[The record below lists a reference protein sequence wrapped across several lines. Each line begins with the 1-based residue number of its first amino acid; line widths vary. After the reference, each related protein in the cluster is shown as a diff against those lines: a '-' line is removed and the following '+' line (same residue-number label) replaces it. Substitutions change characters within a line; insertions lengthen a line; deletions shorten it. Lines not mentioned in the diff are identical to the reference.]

1 MILPIQKHLLTA
13 VIAPHGITDII
24 HSAQHNTTSEL
35 VGLHGLTCASS
46 WFLSHHNT
54 MILDEVFIVTSI
66 VHFRHDM
73 PDFRELYLPKF
84 VLSGLLLM
92 LSIHH
97 DPNILFRYMVLMHV
111 PNHYIMN
118 WKFIRKNPHQ
128 NIGLVVVFSLL
139 LVFLGES
146 FPWMFES
153 KLLFD
158 MSKGIII
165 SHVLYNE
172 KHIHRNPAFYI
183 S

>member
-1 MILPIQKHLLTA
+1 MIHAVQYNITTELLALNGA
-13 VIAPHGITDII
+13 VLGASVIMANNAPMLLDG
-24 HSAQHNTTSEL
+24 AFMA
-35 VGLHGLTCASS
+35 AS
-46 WFLSHHNT
+46 
-54 MILDEVFIVTSI
+54 V

-73 PDFRELYLPKF
+73 PDFRELYIPKF

-92 LSIHH
+92 LSIHQ

-183 S
+183 P

>member
-35 VGLHGLTCASS
+35 IGLHGLSFASS

-54 MILDEVFIVTSI
+54 MILDDVFIVSSI
-66 VHFRHDM
+66 IHFRHDM
-73 PDFRELYLPKF
+73 PDFQEWYIPKYVWS
-84 VLSGLLLM
+84 VLLMM

-97 DPNILFRYMVLMHV
+97 DPNILFRYMVIMHV
-111 PNHYIMN
+111 PNHYKMN
-118 WKFIRKNPHQ
+118 WKFIEKNPRK

-139 LVFLGES
+139 MISLGQS

-158 MSKGIII
+158 ISKGIVI

-172 KHIHRNPAFYI
+172 KHIHHNPVF
-183 S
+183 